1 MSTKN
6 ISLKSL
12 HHKSAALAVFL
23 LPFLVYLYFLCPTIA
38 AGDSGELITSAKIL
52 GVPHSPGYPL
62 YTMIG
67 HLFTYLPMNSVAWRV
82 NLSSALFCALA
93 CLLVY
98 LSIFKLTRRI
108 WAALAAAWGLAFS
121 RFFWQYAE
129 VAEVFPL
136 NNFFTALLTYVLII
150 ITQPAKPVDSKIV
163 AQRSTL
169 NVHTIRLFWLFSF
182 LFGLALTNHHTII
195 LLAPAAVFVLWQTSP
210 TFFKDRQ
217 ALATA
222 ALFFFFGLTPYLYC
236 PLAAMNAPAINWD
249 NPVTL
254 ENFWR
259 LITRADYGGFSPFAS
274 QSSVAR
280 ISQLPTFF
288 AGLYQQFT
296 ALGLVLALLGL
307 LNFKRHKVF
316 QGYLALA
323 FFFSG
328 IFFVMYANVPITN
341 PLLLGVLQR
350 FYIMPAVIVS
360 FWIGLGVENLLGWI
374 ERRKWP
380 KVVARTLPAFL
391 ILTLLI
397 WEFGANVEEANFR
410 KNTIAEDFGRQVLLS
425 LPPDALFFVSGDV
438 ASMAVDYLQMVE
450 GERPDAMILDQAKLT
465 YPWYYEQ
472 SLARFP
478 GVVLPGERYDGAR
491 ILNRHLIAGNM
502 NKFPVCFMDF
512 KEQSYQ
518 QNFRALPLGLVYQLI
533 PKTQPYSL
541 EEWETQTNELYA
553 QFNLRG
559 LQRTFPPTRFE
570 FETAHIYAE
579 PFFRLGYEFEQAG
592 NFGKAEHYYK
602 KTLELN
608 PYHYKVLKNLA
619 VLYFYKMAR
628 QEEAVRLFRRYLE
641 VNPYDAEAHSIRQ
654 VIENYEQSRKKFE

>member
-1 MSTKN
+1 MQVSN
-6 ISLKSL
+6 RNHYYI
-12 HHKSAALAVFL
+12 AALAAFL
-23 LPFLVYLYFLCPTIA
+23 LPFFVYLYFLCPTIA
-38 AGDSGELITSAKIL
+38 AGDSGELITGARIL
-52 GVPHSPGYPL
+52 GIPHPPGYPL

-82 NLSSALFCALA
+82 NLSSAVLCALT

-98 LSIFKLTRRI
+98 LSIFKLTSRI
-108 WAALAAAWGLAFS
+108 WPALAAAWGLAFS

-136 NNFFTALLTYVLII
+136 NNFFTALLTYLLILI
-150 ITQPAKPVDSKIV
+150 AQNYKQGTDEKI
-163 AQRSTL
+163 RSTL
-169 NVHTIRLFWLFSF
+169 SAITQKRVWLFSF

-195 LLAPAAVFVLWQTSP
+195 LLGPAAVFVLWQTAP
-210 TFFKDRQ
+210 AFFKDRK
-217 ALATA
+217 TFVVA
-222 ALFFFFGLTPYLYC
+222 ALFFMFGLTPYLYC

-274 QSSVAR
+274 QSPVPR

-296 ALGLVLALLGL
+296 ALGIALALLGL
-307 LNFKRHKVF
+307 VNFKRHKLF

-328 IFFVMYANVPITN
+328 IFFVMYANVPINN
-341 PLLLGVLQR
+341 PLLLGVLHR

-360 FWIGLGVENLLGWI
+360 FWIGLGVEDLLRWI

-380 KVVARTLPAFL
+380 KIVVNISPAFL
-391 ILTLLI
+391 ILPLLV
-397 WEFGANVEEANFR
+397 WEFAANIEEANFR
-410 KNTIAEDFGRQVLLS
+410 ENTIAEDFGRDVLLS
-425 LPPDALFFVSGDV
+425 LPPNALFFVSGDV

-450 GERPDAMILDQAKLT
+450 GERPDVMILDQAKLT

-472 SLARFP
+472 CRDRFP
-478 GVVLPGERYDGAR
+478 DVVLPGERYDGAH
-491 ILNRHLIAGNM
+491 ILNRHLIAGNID
-502 NKFPVCFMDF
+502 KIPVCFMDF

-518 QNFRALPLGLVYQLI
+518 QSFRALPLGLVYQVI
-533 PKTQPYSL
+533 PKTQSRSL
-541 EEWETQTNELYA
+541 QEWGIRTNELYA
-553 QFNLRG
+553 QFKLRD
-559 LQRTFPPTRFE
+559 RERAFPPTRFE
-570 FETAHIYAE
+570 FETKHLYAE

-592 NFGKAEHYYK
+592 DFAKAEQYYK
-602 KTLELN
+602 KTLEMN

-641 VNPYDAEAHSIRQ
+641 VNPYDAEANSIRQ
-654 VIENYEQSRKKFE
+654 VIESYERGQGKLY